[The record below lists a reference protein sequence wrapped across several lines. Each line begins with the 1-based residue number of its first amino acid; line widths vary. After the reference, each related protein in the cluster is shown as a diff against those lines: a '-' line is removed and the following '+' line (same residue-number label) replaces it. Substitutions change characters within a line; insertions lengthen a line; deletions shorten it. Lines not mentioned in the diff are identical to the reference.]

1 MLTAQ
6 TNKRL
11 QTTQAQ
17 LQEIF
22 YCSSTT
28 ARYFLCSSTIARDFY
43 SNRITKKYVW
53 GWTLD
58 IQSVVFTI
66 QIRYKHLRL

>member
-1 MLTAQ
+1 MLTAK
-6 TNKRL
+6 TIKRL

-17 LQEIF
+17 LQEIS
-22 YCSSTT
+22 YAQAQLQETSIQTK
-28 ARYFLCSSTIARDFY
+28 LQ
-43 SNRITKKYVW
+43 KKYVW

-66 QIRYKHLRL
+66 QIRYRLLRL

>member
-1 MLTAQ
+1 LLTAKLARDFKCSI
-6 TNKRL
+6 TLARDFL
-11 QTTQAQ
+11 CFWTQSRD
-17 LQEIF
+17 L

-28 ARYFLCSSTIARDFY
+28 ARDFY
-43 SNRITKKYVW
+43 SNKITKKIIW

-66 QIRYKHLRL
+66 QIRYKL

>member
-1 MLTAQ
+1 MLIAKTR
-6 TNKRL
+6 KRL

-17 LQEIF
+17 LQEIS

-28 ARYFLCSSTIARDFY
+28 VRDFLCSSTTTRDFY
-43 SNRITKKYVW
+43 SNRITKKNVW

-58 IQSVVFTI
+58 IQSVLFTI
-66 QIRYKHLRL
+66 QIRYGLL